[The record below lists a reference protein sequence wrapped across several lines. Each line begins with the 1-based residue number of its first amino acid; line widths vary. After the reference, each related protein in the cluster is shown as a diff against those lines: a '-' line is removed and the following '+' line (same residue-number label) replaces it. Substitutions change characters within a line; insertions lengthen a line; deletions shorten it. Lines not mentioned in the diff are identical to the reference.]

1 MIDKALPAGLAG
13 EKLSRSITGTSEVS
27 MARSTIATSTGAG
40 LGYLAATGTAI
51 GLEAIGLSAVASVAA
66 PVVLP
71 ITVLA
76 GGIALVR
83 SLFD

>member
-27 MARSTIATSTGAG
+27 MARSTIATGTGAG
-40 LGYLAATGTAI
+40 LGYMAATGAAI

-66 PVVLP
+66 PVVVP
-71 ITVLA
+71 ITILA